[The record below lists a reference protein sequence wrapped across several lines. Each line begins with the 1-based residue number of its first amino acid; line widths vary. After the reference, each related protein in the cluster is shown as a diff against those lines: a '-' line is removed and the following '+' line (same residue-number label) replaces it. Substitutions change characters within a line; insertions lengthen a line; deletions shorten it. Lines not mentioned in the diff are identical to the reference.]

1 MSLLPDWLHLMACR
15 ALRVFHVGAA
25 GRPRRHPPGG
35 AGMVSI
41 EGSDRPKVDLVLEGG
56 GVKGI
61 GLVGAVLSLDA
72 KGCVFPR
79 VAGTSAGAIVASLIA
94 AHQVAGKPL
103 SRLEQ
108 LMRKVDYSR
117 FKDEGRWERHTG
129 AAGEVAELLLHMGVA
144 KGDYLVEWLG
154 NELAELGVHTF
165 ADLVIDDADDPG
177 TSLPVEQRY
186 RLVVHTSDISRGAL
200 VRLPWDC
207 GHYGQELA
215 SMRVVDA
222 VRASM
227 SIPFFFRPVTFTTP
241 AGKVTWVDGGMLSNF
256 PITVFD
262 RSDGQVGRWP
272 TWGIKLSAR
281 PAAVQV
287 DQPSGS
293 DVELAISCLRTLL
306 AGWDRYHL
314 DDERVTERTMFV
326 DTGTVSSTDFAI
338 TPAMQQQLFVAGQAA
353 ASAFLQTG
361 DNTIELLPV
370 QGAPVRA

>member
-1 MSLLPDWLHLMACR
+1 
-15 ALRVFHVGAA
+15 
-25 GRPRRHPPGG
+25 
-35 AGMVSI
+35 MVSI
-41 EGSDRPKVDLVLEGG
+41 ERSDRPKVDLVLEGG

-72 KGCVFPR
+72 KGYVFPR

-108 LMRKVDYSR
+108 VMRKVDYSR

-129 AAGEVAELLLHMGVA
+129 AAGEIAELLLHMGVA

-177 TSLPVEQRY
+177 TSLPAEQRY

-262 RSDGQVGRWP
+262 RSDGKVGRWP

-287 DQPSGS
+287 DQLASS

-361 DNTIELLPV
+361 DKTIDLLPV